1 MLINLIYHSDVI
13 VNIFSTINIEAC
25 IFNVIVNV
33 NFDNLE
39 KMYYYDHKKNWRQ
52 NLSKLDKDL
61 DHNQRIVKSGSM
73 KLANNPKEL
82 INLINDYLKNPQNN
96 SKERKK
102 IVDTEIGKFRGNA
115 SKNIASIIKN
125 FV

>member
-1 MLINLIYHSDVI
+1 
-13 VNIFSTINIEAC
+13 
-25 IFNVIVNV
+25 
-33 NFDNLE
+33 
-39 KMYYYDHKKNWRQ
+39 MYYYDHKKNWRQ

-82 INLINDYLKNPQNN
+82 INLINDYLKILKIIQ
-96 SKERKK
+96 KKKK